1 MYSKIL
7 VPLDGSR
14 LSEGILPYARSLA
27 KAFKIPIDLLL
38 VIDPETIS
46 AASAP
51 GTDRYFYAAEADM
64 KKNRSEYLDETVHS
78 FLSSLTVNC
87 SVETGYPAEAI
98 VDKASA
104 HPDTLVAMSTHG
116 RSGVQRWF
124 IGSVADKVLHICTNP
139 LLLVRTVGKEPANE
153 QAGLK
158 TVIVPL
164 DGSPLAELV
173 LPHVTATVKEM
184 DLEVVLVR
192 AYSIATEA
200 YTGEG
205 YMPDIEGLLESL
217 KEEAKDYLE
226 KKVQQL
232 SGDGVKNVSYVLAE
246 GEAAGNIIDLA
257 RETPAHLVAM
267 CTHGRSGV
275 GRWVLGSVTD
285 RVVRHCGDP
294 VLVIR
299 AEKGLSLN

>member
-46 AASAP
+46 TASSP
-51 GTDRYFYAAEADM
+51 GTDHYLYAAEANM
-64 KKNRSEYLDETVHS
+64 KKNRSEYLDETVRF
-78 FLSSLTVNC
+78 FLPSLTVNC

-98 VDKASA
+98 VYKASA
-104 HPDTLVAMSTHG
+104 HADTLVAMSTHG

-139 LLLVRTVGKEPANE
+139 LLLVRTAGKEPANE

-173 LPHVTATVKEM
+173 LPHVTAMAKEM
-184 DLEVVLVR
+184 DLAVVLVR
-192 AYSIATEA
+192 AYSNTTEA
-200 YTGEG
+200 YSTEG
-205 YMPDIEGLLESL
+205 HMPDIERLLESL
-217 KEEAKDYLE
+217 KEEVKDYLE

-232 SGDGVKNVSYVLAE
+232 RDDGINKVSYVLAE
-246 GEAAGNIIDLA
+246 GEAAGKIIDLA
-257 RETPAHLVAM
+257 RETPENLVAM

-275 GRWVLGSVTD
+275 GRWFLGSVTD
-285 RVVRHCGDP
+285 RVVRHSGDP

-299 AEKGLSLN
+299 AERKD